1 MNPLPVNGI
10 EPGTYDVYVKG
21 QSSVG
26 VLIENVEFGAGA
38 AREIRGLVLREGDL
52 DTSPGQVDRI
62 NINDF
67 AQLSGSYG
75 TSTFSAV
82 NPRADMNQSGYIDV
96 LDFSLLASNYGT
108 ATSTF
113 PCFPRQAGPSP
124 SSWTPVKTPCRGQRY
139 GFHPA
144 VAREPVATRDPPS
157 TCAEP
162 VRIRVDMA
170 AKSTSCTG
178 KHRLA
183 KLLPWAPSPSTVVN
197 ARQWPTPRARAT
209 WSSAL
214 STPRVSTH
222 PVTGQPSPHRS
233 RYVR

>member
-113 PCFPRQAGPSP
+113 VPNI
-124 SSWTPVKTPCRGQRY
+124 PVT
-139 GFHPA
+139 
-144 VAREPVATRDPPS
+144 
-157 TCAEP
+157 
-162 VRIRVDMA
+162 M
-170 AKSTSCTG
+170 
-178 KHRLA
+178 
-183 KLLPWAPSPSTVVN
+183 TVVDGDGGPLG
-197 ARQWPTPRARAT
+197 ASLTM
-209 WSSAL
+209 
-214 STPRVSTH
+214 
-222 PVTGQPSPHRS
+222 
-233 RYVR
+233 